1 MSLFHNA
8 LSDGAGKVADMAKT
22 DPIRII
28 PHAGA
33 GTPDVGSFEV
43 RFADGTPSQY
53 FYWDDN
59 KGRRAVTGRMTQDEA
74 REAAKA
80 FARSKSSP
88 G

>member
-1 MSLFHNA
+1 
-8 LSDGAGKVADMAKT
+8 MAKT

-28 PHAGA
+28 PHSPEGI
-33 GTPDVGSFEV
+33 PDAGSFEV
-43 RFADGTPSQY
+43 RIEGETSKY
-53 FYWDDN
+53 FYWDND
-59 KGRRAVTGRMTQDEA
+59 KSRRPVTGRMTQDEA